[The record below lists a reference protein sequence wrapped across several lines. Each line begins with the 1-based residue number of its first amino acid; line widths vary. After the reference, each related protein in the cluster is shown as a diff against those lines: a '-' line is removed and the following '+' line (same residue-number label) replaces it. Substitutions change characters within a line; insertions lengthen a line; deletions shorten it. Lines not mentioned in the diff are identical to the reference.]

1 MALPINKDIAIQIA
15 KQKAKEAIAQKAA
28 RVAMEQAKKARQSK
42 SLPKP
47 EGTIDI
53 KSLAKTVK
61 ASQPDNQKPKGLAKF
76 GKLITDNG
84 LQLAQAALPAAKA
97 YAVQLAIDTASENL
111 PEICPSQ
118 TTIDS
123 IIDPLTNLIN
133 SINNTAKL
141 TQDINKLMQDV
152 STGAAVVST
161 TSTILN
167 ALIPGLTIA
176 ADASPLAPGF
186 LVSAIDKIDYVNKK
200 IIFKNDGTPRLPE
213 IISNVGSVTIATS
226 LVSFY
231 LKQIKDILDK
241 VIATIKKCSPSS
253 TLPELNAELKTLT
266 KQQEQ
271 STANQDNVYKGFLL
285 KIVEVKFNEQLN
297 QRKAVAYNGNGIPTL
312 ETELSF
318 TTNTQTLVND
328 LKRIIDE
335 SGLIGDYQATPQPPE
350 IDQDLLPNS
359 GLENKEVRL
368 SVIDNRISKDQAKLD
383 DEYQKFLIQ
392 AKSFSNIVS
401 PPNFPTSVST
411 SNIAIVLRLFA
422 SFSNKLSTE
431 INYYYYSYNN
441 GEQIE
446 IYAYNPEIREK
457 TTKGIEELKSKIYNI
472 NSLIDSINI
481 FKGEKAVI
489 EGTAAKISLSTENSS
504 IVLPNIPD
512 ISLLNP

>member
-1 MALPINKDIAIQIA
+1 MALPINKDIALQIA

-28 RVAMEQAKKARQSK
+28 RVAMEQAKKTRQSK

-53 KSLAKTVK
+53 KSLAKTVN

-118 TTIDS
+118 TTIDN

-186 LVSAIDKIDYVNKK
+186 LVSAIDKIDYINKK

-231 LKQIKDILDK
+231 LKQVKDILDK
-241 VIATIKKCSPSS
+241 VIATIKKCSPNS
-253 TLPELNAELKTLT
+253 TLPELNAEVISLS

-271 STANQDNVYKGFLL
+271 STANQDNVYKGFLI
-285 KIVEVKFNEQLN
+285 KIVDVKFNEQLN
-297 QRKAVAYNGNGIPTL
+297 QRKAVAYNGNGIPVL

-328 LKRIIDE
+328 LKKIIDE
-335 SGLIGDYQATPQPPE
+335 SGLIGDYQATPQPPA
-350 IDQDLLPNS
+350 IDQDLLPDS
-359 GLENKEVRL
+359 GLENDQVRL
-368 SVIDNRISKDQAKLD
+368 SVLDVRIDANQRKVN
-383 DEYQKFLIQ
+383 DEYQKFLSLNKELPI
-392 AKSFSNIVS
+392 S
-401 PPNFPTSVST
+401 PPNYPAVIST
-411 SNIAIVLRLFA
+411 LNIGTITGTFNTFANKVLNEVNYSFFA
-422 SFSNKLSTE
+422 YRDGQQVEEF
-431 INYYYYSYNN
+431 YYS
-441 GEQIE
+441 EQE
-446 IYAYNPEIREK
+446 RESANK
-457 TTKGIEELKSKIYNI
+457 IIPELKQKLNTIR
-472 NSLIDSINI
+472 SLIDNINL
-481 FKGEKAVI
+481 FKGDKGVI
-489 EGTAAKISLSTENSS
+489 EGTAVAVNINTQSS
-504 IVLPNIPD
+504 VVLPT
-512 ISLLNP
+512 SLNLNP